1 MDLDHGL
8 LTVMLWKWMPLDLEL
23 LDNNHGMLWTWFKLD
38 VLLLDDNRSLLP
50 PGLGWTQLQ
59 LPHALIAVLLDD
71 GRQHC
76 TTRTDEL
83 FGRPTQ
89 RSCRRLNAW
98 WLAA

>member
-8 LTVMLWKWMPLDLEL
+8 LTVMLWQWMPLDLEL

-38 VLLLDDNRSLLP
+38 VLWLDDNRSLLP

-59 LPHALIAVLLDD
+59 LPRALIAVLLDD

-76 TTRTDEL
+76 TTRTEPKPAAK
-83 FGRPTQ
+83 RQ
-89 RSCRRLNAW
+89 R
-98 WLAA
+98 

>member
-1 MDLDHGL
+1 MEVDAA
-8 LTVMLWKWMPLDLEL
+8 
-23 LDNNHGMLWTWFKLD
+23 
-38 VLLLDDNRSLLP
+38 
-50 PGLGWTQLQ
+50 GLGAAGQQSRYAMDVVQAGRAVAGRQSVAAAPGVGMDTAAAAR
-59 LPHALIAVLLDD
+59 ALIAVLLDD